1 MRSYWINVSDCF
13 IELFLYL
20 VKKFQISPISLLGDT
35 MTIKLYIQNT
45 AVLSIMALSFACSR
59 AASDSASIAK
69 SIKSF
74 SISNIQSNKFS
85 AKVETANTLESS
97 DKATLYYCNHTKVPD
112 CDPRDWYGIEMDK
125 SGQDFIVDS
134 PTFKF
139 PDDPQDEMNV
149 TVKVEFGSDSV
160 ERQEVVKLDGPSQ
173 IYRSIG
179 VGTTT
184 ALETRTSSGTN
195 EAVIADSTITF
206 DSNVALNIG
215 IGDAIVVDHDTPV
228 GFEDIFFI
236 RKRIAANQFLL
247 NDKDGEELSSDFS
260 TITDWQIFRAY
271 SSLPDSN
278 EQTENTGIPVEVRD
292 FDTSRDAVSDNRAWH
307 FAFYADA
314 AWNLTTSHVIG
325 GWTLSGDNYLRY
337 FVPFLSTE
345 VGTTQRH
352 QGQWD
357 SSKAL
362 ITLVADGDYSWPFM
376 QRFSGKDAVRVEG
389 FQFQLDSNGYD
400 SVYAYR
406 FDSYQIGAENYLY
419 FHNNIVKGVGSGG
432 GSDAVSV
439 SGDGLKAYIFANIA
453 YDNDGTA
460 FSLMGEDTI
469 ASHNTSYNNH
479 WNFLSSNSWPS
490 TALANISMNANQY
503 YYRGAYLSGSVYNIS
518 GVNGPPGE
526 SGTIENALDS
536 EVSFVSTAFGSENLC
551 ITDSSIA
558 YILGPKMINESDPYK
573 IYYDAAGNVRNP
585 NDLIFPLGAC
595 SL

>member
-1 MRSYWINVSDCF
+1 MI
-13 IELFLYL
+13 L
-20 VKKFQISPISLLGDT
+20 
-35 MTIKLYIQNT
+35 NT
-45 AVLSIMALSFACSR
+45 FVYKAFALILTGLTLACSR
-59 AASDSASIAK
+59 AGSEGASVSRSVKA
-69 SIKSF
+69 F
-74 SISNIQSNKFS
+74 NISNIQFNQFS
-85 AKVETANTLESS
+85 ATVQTSNTLEDS
-97 DKATLYYCNHTKVPD
+97 DSATLYYCNNTKIPE
-112 CDPRDWYGIEMDK
+112 CEPKDWYSIEMNK
-125 SGQDFIVDS
+125 SGQDFVVDS

-149 TVKVEFGSDSV
+149 AVSV
-160 ERQEVVKLDGPSQ
+160 ELGSNVIERQTTVQLDGPVQ

-179 VGTTT
+179 IGSTT

-195 EAVIADSTITF
+195 EAIIADSIITF

-215 IGDAIVVDHDTPV
+215 IGDAIVVDHDTPI

-247 NDKDGEELSSDFS
+247 NDKDGEELSSDFD
-260 TITDWQIFRAY
+260 TIADWQIFRAY
-271 SSLPDSN
+271 SSLTDSN

-314 AWNLTTSHVIG
+314 AWNLTTRHNIG
-325 GWTLSGDNYLRY
+325 TWNLSGDNYLRY

-362 ITLVADGDYSWPFM
+362 ITFMADREYSWPFM
-376 QRFSGKDAVRVEG
+376 QRGSGKDAVRVEG

-400 SVYAYR
+400 NVYAIR
-406 FDSYQIGAENYLY
+406 FDSYQISAENYLY

-432 GSDAVSV
+432 GSGAVSV

-453 YDNDGTA
+453 YNNDGTA
-460 FSLMGEDTI
+460 FSLMGEDTM

-479 WNFLSSNSWPS
+479 WNFLSSSSWPS
-490 TALANISMNANQY
+490 AVLANISMSANLY
-503 YYRGAYLSGSVYNIS
+503 FYRGDYLSSSTYNLS
-518 GVNGPPGE
+518 GVSGPIGG
-526 SGTIENALDS
+526 SDSIENALES
-536 EVSFVSTAFGSENLC
+536 EVSFVSTVPGSENFC
-551 ITDSSIA
+551 TTSSSVA
-558 YILGPKMINESDPYK
+558 YIVGPKMINESDPYK

-585 NDLIFPLGAC
+585 NDSDFPLGAC

>member
-1 MRSYWINVSDCF
+1 MLKLPTSI
-13 IELFLYL
+13 
-20 VKKFQISPISLLGDT
+20 LGDF
-35 MTIKLYIQNT
+35 MILNT
-45 AVLSIMALSFACSR
+45 FVYKAFALILTGLTLACSR
-59 AASDSASIAK
+59 AGSEGASVSRSVKA
-69 SIKSF
+69 F
-74 SISNIQSNKFS
+74 NISNIQFNQFS
-85 AKVETANTLESS
+85 ATVQTSNTLEDS
-97 DKATLYYCNHTKVPD
+97 DSATLYYCNNTKIPE
-112 CDPRDWYGIEMDK
+112 CEPKDWYSIEMNK
-125 SGQDFIVDS
+125 SGQDFVVDS

-149 TVKVEFGSDSV
+149 AVSV
-160 ERQEVVKLDGPSQ
+160 ELGSNVIERQTTVQLDGPVQ

-179 VGTTT
+179 IGSTT

-195 EAVIADSTITF
+195 EAIIADSIITF

-215 IGDAIVVDHDTPV
+215 IGDAIVVDHDTPI

-247 NDKDGEELSSDFS
+247 NDKDGEELSSDFD
-260 TITDWQIFRAY
+260 TIADWQIFRAY
-271 SSLPDSN
+271 SSLTDSN

-314 AWNLTTSHVIG
+314 AWNLTTRHNIG
-325 GWTLSGDNYLRY
+325 TWNLSGDNYLRY

-362 ITLVADGDYSWPFM
+362 ITFMADREYSWPFM
-376 QRFSGKDAVRVEG
+376 QRGSGKDAVRVEG

-400 SVYAYR
+400 NVYAIR
-406 FDSYQIGAENYLY
+406 FDSYQISAENYLY

-432 GSDAVSV
+432 GSGAVSV

-453 YDNDGTA
+453 YNNDGTA
-460 FSLMGEDTI
+460 FSLMGEDTM

-479 WNFLSSNSWPS
+479 WNFLSSSSWPS
-490 TALANISMNANQY
+490 AVLANISMSANLY
-503 YYRGAYLSGSVYNIS
+503 FYRGDYLSSSTYNLS
-518 GVNGPPGE
+518 GVSGPIGG
-526 SGTIENALDS
+526 SDSIENALES
-536 EVSFVSTAFGSENLC
+536 EVSFVSTVPGSENFC
-551 ITDSSIA
+551 TTSSSVA
-558 YILGPKMINESDPYK
+558 YIVGPKMINESDPYK

-585 NDLIFPLGAC
+585 NDSDFPLGAC

>member
-1 MRSYWINVSDCF
+1 MLKLPTSI
-13 IELFLYL
+13 
-20 VKKFQISPISLLGDT
+20 LGDF
-35 MTIKLYIQNT
+35 MILNT
-45 AVLSIMALSFACSR
+45 FVYKAFALILTGLTLACSR
-59 AASDSASIAK
+59 AGSEGASVSRSVKA
-69 SIKSF
+69 F
-74 SISNIQSNKFS
+74 NISNIQSNQFS
-85 AKVETANTLESS
+85 ATVQTSNTLEDS
-97 DKATLYYCNHTKVPD
+97 DSATLYYCNNTKIPE
-112 CDPRDWYGIEMDK
+112 CEPKDWYSIEMNK
-125 SGQDFIVDS
+125 SGQDFVVDS

-149 TVKVEFGSDSV
+149 AVSV
-160 ERQEVVKLDGPSQ
+160 ELGSNVIERQTTVQLDGPAQ

-179 VGTTT
+179 IGSTT

-195 EAVIADSTITF
+195 EAIIADSIITF

-215 IGDAIVVDHDTPV
+215 IGDAIVVDHDTPI

-247 NDKDGEELSSDFS
+247 NDKDGEELSSDFD
-260 TITDWQIFRAY
+260 TIADWQIFRAY
-271 SSLPDSN
+271 SSLTDSN

-314 AWNLTTSHVIG
+314 AWNLTTSHSIG

-362 ITLVADGDYSWPFM
+362 ITLVADGDYSWPFL

-389 FQFQLDSNGYD
+389 FQFQLDSNGYNN
-400 SVYAYR
+400 VYAMR
-406 FDSYQIGAENYLY
+406 FDSYQISAENYLY

-432 GSDAVSV
+432 GSGAVSV

-536 EVSFVSTAFGSENLC
+536 EVSFVSTASGSENLC

>member
-1 MRSYWINVSDCF
+1 MI
-13 IELFLYL
+13 L
-20 VKKFQISPISLLGDT
+20 
-35 MTIKLYIQNT
+35 NT
-45 AVLSIMALSFACSR
+45 FVYKAFALILTGLTLACSR
-59 AASDSASIAK
+59 AGSEGASVSRSVKA
-69 SIKSF
+69 F
-74 SISNIQSNKFS
+74 NISNIQSNQFS
-85 AKVETANTLESS
+85 ATVQTSNTLEDS
-97 DKATLYYCNHTKVPD
+97 DSATLYYCNNTKIPE
-112 CDPRDWYGIEMDK
+112 CEPKDWYSIEMNK
-125 SGQDFIVDS
+125 SGQDFVVDS

-149 TVKVEFGSDSV
+149 AVSV
-160 ERQEVVKLDGPSQ
+160 ELGSNVIERQTTVQLDGPAQ

-179 VGTTT
+179 IGSTT

-195 EAVIADSTITF
+195 EAIIADSIITF

-215 IGDAIVVDHDTPV
+215 IGDAIVVDHDTPI

-271 SSLPDSN
+271 SSLTDSN

-314 AWNLTTSHVIG
+314 AWNLTTRHNIG
-325 GWTLSGDNYLRY
+325 TWNLSGDNYLRY

-362 ITLVADGDYSWPFM
+362 ITFMADREYSWPFM
-376 QRFSGKDAVRVEG
+376 QRGSGKDAVRVEG

-400 SVYAYR
+400 NVYAIR
-406 FDSYQIGAENYLY
+406 FDSYQISAENYLY

-432 GSDAVSV
+432 GSGAVSV

-453 YDNDGTA
+453 YNNDGTA
-460 FSLMGEDTI
+460 FSLMGEDTM

-479 WNFLSSNSWPS
+479 WNFLSSSSWPS
-490 TALANISMNANQY
+490 AVLANISMSANLY
-503 YYRGAYLSGSVYNIS
+503 FYRGDYLSSSTYNLS
-518 GVNGPPGE
+518 GVSGPIGG
-526 SGTIENALDS
+526 SDSIENALES
-536 EVSFVSTAFGSENLC
+536 EVSFVSTVPGSENFC
-551 ITDSSIA
+551 TTSSSVA
-558 YILGPKMINESDPYK
+558 YIVGPKMINESDPYK

-585 NDLIFPLGAC
+585 NDSDFPLGAC

>member
-1 MRSYWINVSDCF
+1 MI
-13 IELFLYL
+13 L
-20 VKKFQISPISLLGDT
+20 
-35 MTIKLYIQNT
+35 NT
-45 AVLSIMALSFACSR
+45 FVYKAFALILTGLTLACSR
-59 AASDSASIAK
+59 AGSEGASVSRSVKA
-69 SIKSF
+69 F
-74 SISNIQSNKFS
+74 NISNIQSNQFS
-85 AKVETANTLESS
+85 ATVQTSNTLEDS
-97 DKATLYYCNHTKVPD
+97 DIATLYYCNNTKIPE
-112 CDPRDWYGIEMDK
+112 CEPKDWYSIEMNK
-125 SGQDFIVDS
+125 SGQDFVVDS

-149 TVKVEFGSDSV
+149 AVSV
-160 ERQEVVKLDGPSQ
+160 ELGSNVIERQTTVQLDGPAQ

-179 VGTTT
+179 IGSTT

-195 EAVIADSTITF
+195 EAIIADSIITF

-362 ITLVADGDYSWPFM
+362 ITFMADREYSWPFM
-376 QRFSGKDAVRVEG
+376 QRGSGKDAVRVEG

-400 SVYAYR
+400 NVYAIR
-406 FDSYQIGAENYLY
+406 FDSYQISAENYLY

-432 GSDAVSV
+432 GSGAVSV

-453 YDNDGTA
+453 YNNDGTA
-460 FSLMGEDTI
+460 FSLMGEDTM

-479 WNFLSSNSWPS
+479 WNFLSSSSWPS
-490 TALANISMNANQY
+490 AVLANISMSANLY
-503 YYRGAYLSGSVYNIS
+503 FYRGDYLSSSTYNLS
-518 GVNGPPGE
+518 GVSGPIGG
-526 SGTIENALDS
+526 SDSIENALES
-536 EVSFVSTAFGSENLC
+536 EVSFVSTVPGSENFC
-551 ITDSSIA
+551 TTSSSVA
-558 YILGPKMINESDPYK
+558 YIVGPKMINESDPYK

-585 NDLIFPLGAC
+585 NDSDFPLGAC

>member
-1 MRSYWINVSDCF
+1 MI
-13 IELFLYL
+13 L
-20 VKKFQISPISLLGDT
+20 
-35 MTIKLYIQNT
+35 NT
-45 AVLSIMALSFACSR
+45 FVYKAFALILTGLTLACSR
-59 AASDSASIAK
+59 AGSEGASVSRSVKA
-69 SIKSF
+69 F
-74 SISNIQSNKFS
+74 NISNIQSNQFS
-85 AKVETANTLESS
+85 ATVQTSNTLEDS
-97 DKATLYYCNHTKVPD
+97 DSATLYYCNNTKIPE
-112 CDPRDWYGIEMDK
+112 CEPKDWYSIEMNK
-125 SGQDFIVDS
+125 SGQDFVVDS

-149 TVKVEFGSDSV
+149 AVSV
-160 ERQEVVKLDGPSQ
+160 ELGSNVIERQTTVQLDGPAQ

-179 VGTTT
+179 IGSTT

-195 EAVIADSTITF
+195 EAIIADSIITF

-215 IGDAIVVDHDTPV
+215 IGDAIVVDHDTPI

-247 NDKDGEELSSDFS
+247 NDKDGEELSSDFD
-260 TITDWQIFRAY
+260 TIADWQIFRAY

-278 EQTENTGIPVEVRD
+278 AQTENTGIPVEVRD

-314 AWNLTTSHVIG
+314 AWNLTTSHSIG

-362 ITLVADGDYSWPFM
+362 VTLVADGDYSWPFM

-419 FHNNIVKGVGSGG
+419 FHNNIVKGVGTTG
-432 GSDAVSV
+432 GSGAVSIN
-439 SGDGLKAYIFANIA
+439 GNNLKAYIFANIT
-453 YDNDGTA
+453 YNNDGIA
-460 FSLMGEDTI
+460 FSLMGEDTM

-479 WNFLSSNSWPS
+479 WNFLSSSSWPS
-490 TALANISMNANQY
+490 AVLANISMSANQY
-503 YYRGAYLSGSVYNIS
+503 YYRGDYLSSSVYNLS
-518 GVNGPPGE
+518 GVNGPFGG
-526 SGTIENALDS
+526 SDSIENALES
-536 EVSFVSTAFGSENLC
+536 EVSFVSTVPGSENFC
-551 ITDSSIA
+551 TTSSSVA
-558 YILGPKMINESDPYK
+558 YIVGPKMINESDPYK

-585 NDLIFPLGAC
+585 NDLDFPLGAC

>member
-1 MRSYWINVSDCF
+1 MLKLPTSI
-13 IELFLYL
+13 
-20 VKKFQISPISLLGDT
+20 LGDF
-35 MTIKLYIQNT
+35 MILNT
-45 AVLSIMALSFACSR
+45 FVYKAFALILTGLTLACSR
-59 AASDSASIAK
+59 AGSEGASVSRSVKA
-69 SIKSF
+69 F
-74 SISNIQSNKFS
+74 NISNIQSNQFS
-85 AKVETANTLESS
+85 ATVQTSNTLEDS
-97 DKATLYYCNHTKVPD
+97 DSATLYYCNNTKIPE
-112 CDPRDWYGIEMDK
+112 CEPKDWYSIEMNK
-125 SGQDFIVDS
+125 SGQDFVVDS

-149 TVKVEFGSDSV
+149 AVSV
-160 ERQEVVKLDGPSQ
+160 ELGSNVIERQTTVQLDGPAQ

-179 VGTTT
+179 IGSTT

-195 EAVIADSTITF
+195 EAIIADSIITF

-271 SSLPDSN
+271 SSLTDSN
-278 EQTENTGIPVEVRD
+278 EQTENSGIPVEVRD

-419 FHNNIVKGVGSGG
+419 FHNNIVKGVGTTG
-432 GSDAVSV
+432 GSGAVSIN
-439 SGDGLKAYIFANIA
+439 GNNLKAYIFANIT
-453 YDNDGTA
+453 YNNDGIA
-460 FSLMGEDTI
+460 FSLMGEDTM

-479 WNFLSSNSWPS
+479 WNFLSSSSWPS
-490 TALANISMNANQY
+490 AVLANISMSANQY
-503 YYRGAYLSGSVYNIS
+503 YYRGDYLSSSVYNLS
-518 GVNGPPGE
+518 GVNGPFGG
-526 SGTIENALDS
+526 SDSIENALES
-536 EVSFVSTAFGSENLC
+536 EVSFVSTVPGSENFC
-551 ITDSSIA
+551 TTSSSVA
-558 YILGPKMINESDPYK
+558 YIVGPKMINESDPYK

-585 NDLIFPLGAC
+585 NDLDFPLGAC

>member
-1 MRSYWINVSDCF
+1 MI
-13 IELFLYL
+13 L
-20 VKKFQISPISLLGDT
+20 
-35 MTIKLYIQNT
+35 NT
-45 AVLSIMALSFACSR
+45 FVYKAFALILTGLTLACSR
-59 AASDSASIAK
+59 AGSEGASVSRSVKA
-69 SIKSF
+69 F
-74 SISNIQSNKFS
+74 NISNIQSNQFS
-85 AKVETANTLESS
+85 ATVQTSNTLEDS
-97 DKATLYYCNHTKVPD
+97 DSATLYYCNNTKIPE
-112 CDPRDWYGIEMDK
+112 CEPKDWYSIEMNK
-125 SGQDFIVDS
+125 SGQDFVVDS

-149 TVKVEFGSDSV
+149 AVSV
-160 ERQEVVKLDGPSQ
+160 ELGSNVIERQTTVQLDGPAQ

-179 VGTTT
+179 IGSTT

-195 EAVIADSTITF
+195 EAIIADSIITF

-215 IGDAIVVDHDTPV
+215 IGDAIVVDHDTPI

-271 SSLPDSN
+271 SSLTDSN

-314 AWNLTTSHVIG
+314 AWNLTTRHNIG
-325 GWTLSGDNYLRY
+325 TWNLSGDNYLRY

-362 ITLVADGDYSWPFM
+362 ITFMADREYSWPFM
-376 QRFSGKDAVRVEG
+376 QRGSGKDAVRVEG

-400 SVYAYR
+400 NVYAIR
-406 FDSYQIGAENYLY
+406 FDSYQISAENYLY

-432 GSDAVSV
+432 GSGAVSV

-453 YDNDGTA
+453 YNNDGTA
-460 FSLMGEDTI
+460 FSLMGEDTM

-479 WNFLSSNSWPS
+479 WNFLSSSSWPS
-490 TALANISMNANQY
+490 AVLANISVSANLY
-503 YYRGAYLSGSVYNIS
+503 FYRGDYLSSSTYNLS
-518 GVNGPPGE
+518 GVSGPIGG
-526 SGTIENALDS
+526 SDSIENALES
-536 EVSFVSTAFGSENLC
+536 EVSFVSTVPGSENFC
-551 ITDSSIA
+551 TTSSSVA
-558 YILGPKMINESDPYK
+558 YIVGPKMINESDPYK

-585 NDLIFPLGAC
+585 NDSDFPLGAC

>member
-1 MRSYWINVSDCF
+1 MLKLPTSI
-13 IELFLYL
+13 
-20 VKKFQISPISLLGDT
+20 LGDF
-35 MTIKLYIQNT
+35 MILNT
-45 AVLSIMALSFACSR
+45 FVYKAFALILTGLTLACSR
-59 AASDSASIAK
+59 AGSEGASVSRSVKA
-69 SIKSF
+69 F
-74 SISNIQSNKFS
+74 NISNIQSNQFS
-85 AKVETANTLESS
+85 ATVQTSNTLEDS
-97 DKATLYYCNHTKVPD
+97 DSATLYYCNNTKIPE
-112 CDPRDWYGIEMDK
+112 CEPKDWYSIEMNK
-125 SGQDFIVDS
+125 SGQDFVVDS

-149 TVKVEFGSDSV
+149 AVSV
-160 ERQEVVKLDGPSQ
+160 ELGSNVIERQTTVQLDGPAQ

-179 VGTTT
+179 IGSTT

-195 EAVIADSTITF
+195 EAIIADSIITF

-271 SSLPDSN
+271 SSLTDSN
-278 EQTENTGIPVEVRD
+278 EQTENSGIPVEVRD

-419 FHNNIVKGVGSGG
+419 FHNNIVKGVGTTG
-432 GSDAVSV
+432 GSGAVSIN
-439 SGDGLKAYIFANIA
+439 GNNLKAYIFANIT
-453 YDNDGTA
+453 YNNDGIA
-460 FSLMGEDTI
+460 FSLMGEDTM

-479 WNFLSSNSWPS
+479 WNFLSSSSWPS
-490 TALANISMNANQY
+490 AVLANISMSANQY
-503 YYRGAYLSGSVYNIS
+503 YYRGDYLSSSVYNLS
-518 GVNGPPGE
+518 GVNGPFGG
-526 SGTIENALDS
+526 SDSIENALES
-536 EVSFVSTAFGSENLC
+536 EVSFGSTVPGSENFC
-551 ITDSSIA
+551 TTSSSVA
-558 YILGPKMINESDPYK
+558 YIVGPKMINESDPYK

-585 NDLIFPLGAC
+585 NDSDFPLGAC

>member
-195 EAVIADSTITF
+195 ETVIADSTITF

-247 NDKDGEELSSDFS
+247 NDKDGEELSSDFD

-314 AWNLTTSHVIG
+314 AWNLTTSHSIG

-362 ITLVADGDYSWPFM
+362 VTLVADGDYSWPFM

-389 FQFQLDSNGYD
+389 FQFQLDSNGYNN
-400 SVYAYR
+400 VYAMR
-406 FDSYQIGAENYLY
+406 FDSYQISAENYLY

-432 GSDAVSV
+432 GSGAVSV

>member
-1 MRSYWINVSDCF
+1 MI
-13 IELFLYL
+13 L
-20 VKKFQISPISLLGDT
+20 
-35 MTIKLYIQNT
+35 NT
-45 AVLSIMALSFACSR
+45 FVYKAFALILTGLTLACSR
-59 AASDSASIAK
+59 AGSEGASVSRSVKA
-69 SIKSF
+69 F
-74 SISNIQSNKFS
+74 NISNIQSNQFS
-85 AKVETANTLESS
+85 ATVQTSNTLEDS
-97 DKATLYYCNHTKVPD
+97 DSATLYYCNNTKIPE
-112 CDPRDWYGIEMDK
+112 CEPKDWYSIEMNK
-125 SGQDFIVDS
+125 SGQDFVVDS

-149 TVKVEFGSDSV
+149 AVSV
-160 ERQEVVKLDGPSQ
+160 ELGSNVIERQTTVQLDGPAQ

-179 VGTTT
+179 IGSTT

-195 EAVIADSTITF
+195 EAIIADSIITF

-215 IGDAIVVDHDTPV
+215 IGDAIVVDHDTPI

-247 NDKDGEELSSDFS
+247 NDKDGEELSSDFD
-260 TITDWQIFRAY
+260 TIADWQIFRAY
-271 SSLPDSN
+271 SSLTDSN

-314 AWNLTTSHVIG
+314 AWNLTTRHNIG
-325 GWTLSGDNYLRY
+325 TWNLSGDNYLRY

-362 ITLVADGDYSWPFM
+362 ITFMADREYSWPFM
-376 QRFSGKDAVRVEG
+376 QRGSGKDAVRVEG

-400 SVYAYR
+400 NVYAIR
-406 FDSYQIGAENYLY
+406 FDSYQISAENYLY

-432 GSDAVSV
+432 GSGAVSV

-453 YDNDGTA
+453 YNNDGTA
-460 FSLMGEDTI
+460 FSLMGEDTM

-479 WNFLSSNSWPS
+479 WNFLSSSSWPS
-490 TALANISMNANQY
+490 AVLANISMSANLY
-503 YYRGAYLSGSVYNIS
+503 FYRGDYLSSSTYNLS
-518 GVNGPPGE
+518 GVSGPIGG
-526 SGTIENALDS
+526 SDSIENALES
-536 EVSFVSTAFGSENLC
+536 EVSFVSTVPGSENFC
-551 ITDSSIA
+551 TTSSSVA
-558 YILGPKMINESDPYK
+558 YIVGPKMINESDPYK

-585 NDLIFPLGAC
+585 NDSDFPLGAC

>member
-1 MRSYWINVSDCF
+1 MI
-13 IELFLYL
+13 L
-20 VKKFQISPISLLGDT
+20 
-35 MTIKLYIQNT
+35 NT
-45 AVLSIMALSFACSR
+45 FVYKAFALILTGLTLACSR
-59 AASDSASIAK
+59 AGSEGASVSRSVKA
-69 SIKSF
+69 F
-74 SISNIQSNKFS
+74 NISNIQSNQFS
-85 AKVETANTLESS
+85 ATVQTSNTLEDS
-97 DKATLYYCNHTKVPD
+97 DSATLYYCNNTKIPE
-112 CDPRDWYGIEMDK
+112 CEPKDWYSIEMNK
-125 SGQDFIVDS
+125 SGQDFVVDS

-149 TVKVEFGSDSV
+149 AVSV
-160 ERQEVVKLDGPSQ
+160 ELGSNVIERQTTVQLDGPAQ

-179 VGTTT
+179 IGSTT

-195 EAVIADSTITF
+195 ETIIADSIITF

-215 IGDAIVVDHDTPV
+215 IGDAIVVDHDTPI

-271 SSLPDSN
+271 SSLTDSN

-314 AWNLTTSHVIG
+314 AWNLTTRHNIG
-325 GWTLSGDNYLRY
+325 TWNLSGDNYLRY

-362 ITLVADGDYSWPFM
+362 ITFMADREYSWPFM
-376 QRFSGKDAVRVEG
+376 QRGSGKDAVRVEG

-400 SVYAYR
+400 NVYAIR
-406 FDSYQIGAENYLY
+406 FDSYQISAENYLY

-432 GSDAVSV
+432 GSGAVSV

-453 YDNDGTA
+453 YNNDGTA
-460 FSLMGEDTI
+460 FSLMGEDTM

-479 WNFLSSNSWPS
+479 WNFLSSSSWPS
-490 TALANISMNANQY
+490 AVLANISVSANLY
-503 YYRGAYLSGSVYNIS
+503 FYRGDYLSSSTYNLS
-518 GVNGPPGE
+518 GVSGPIGG
-526 SGTIENALDS
+526 SDSIENALES
-536 EVSFVSTAFGSENLC
+536 EVSFVSTVPGSENFC
-551 ITDSSIA
+551 TTSSSVA
-558 YILGPKMINESDPYK
+558 YIVGPKMINESDPYK

-585 NDLIFPLGAC
+585 NDSDFPLGAC

>member
-1 MRSYWINVSDCF
+1 MI
-13 IELFLYL
+13 L
-20 VKKFQISPISLLGDT
+20 
-35 MTIKLYIQNT
+35 NT
-45 AVLSIMALSFACSR
+45 FVYKAFALILTGLTLACSR
-59 AASDSASIAK
+59 AGSEGASVSRSVKA
-69 SIKSF
+69 F
-74 SISNIQSNKFS
+74 NISNIQSNQFS
-85 AKVETANTLESS
+85 ATVQTSNTLEDS
-97 DKATLYYCNHTKVPD
+97 DSATLYYCNNTKIPE
-112 CDPRDWYGIEMDK
+112 CEPKDWYSIEMNK
-125 SGQDFIVDS
+125 SGQDFVVDS

-149 TVKVEFGSDSV
+149 AVSV
-160 ERQEVVKLDGPSQ
+160 ELGSNVIERQTTVQLDGPAQ

-179 VGTTT
+179 IGSTT

-195 EAVIADSTITF
+195 EAIIADSIITF

-247 NDKDGEELSSDFS
+247 NDKDGEELSSDFD

-314 AWNLTTSHVIG
+314 AWNLTTSHSIG

-419 FHNNIVKGVGSGG
+419 FHNNIVKGVGTTG
-432 GSDAVSV
+432 GSGAVSIN
-439 SGDGLKAYIFANIA
+439 GNNLKAYIFANIT
-453 YDNDGTA
+453 YNNDGIA
-460 FSLMGEDTI
+460 FSLMGEDTM

-479 WNFLSSNSWPS
+479 WNFLSSSSWPS
-490 TALANISMNANQY
+490 AVLANISMSANQY
-503 YYRGAYLSGSVYNIS
+503 YYRGDYLSSSVYNLS
-518 GVNGPPGE
+518 GVNGPFGG
-526 SGTIENALDS
+526 SDSIENALES
-536 EVSFVSTAFGSENLC
+536 EVSFVSTVPGSENFC
-551 ITDSSIA
+551 TTSSSVA
-558 YILGPKMINESDPYK
+558 YIVGPKMINESDPYK

-585 NDLIFPLGAC
+585 NDLDFPLGAC

>member
-1 MRSYWINVSDCF
+1 MI
-13 IELFLYL
+13 L
-20 VKKFQISPISLLGDT
+20 
-35 MTIKLYIQNT
+35 NT
-45 AVLSIMALSFACSR
+45 FVYKAFALILTGLTLACSR
-59 AASDSASIAK
+59 AGSEGASVSRSVKA
-69 SIKSF
+69 F
-74 SISNIQSNKFS
+74 NISNIQSNQFS
-85 AKVETANTLESS
+85 ATVQTSNTLEDS
-97 DKATLYYCNHTKVPD
+97 DSATLYYCNNTKIPE
-112 CDPRDWYGIEMDK
+112 CEPKDWYSIEMNK
-125 SGQDFIVDS
+125 SGQDFVVDS

-149 TVKVEFGSDSV
+149 AVSV
-160 ERQEVVKLDGPSQ
+160 ELGSNVIERQTTVQLDGPAQ

-179 VGTTT
+179 IGSTT

-195 EAVIADSTITF
+195 EAIIADSIITF

-215 IGDAIVVDHDTPV
+215 IGDAIVVDHDTPI

-247 NDKDGEELSSDFS
+247 NDKDGEELSSDFD
-260 TITDWQIFRAY
+260 TIADWQIFRAY
-271 SSLPDSN
+271 SSLTDSN

-314 AWNLTTSHVIG
+314 AWNLTTSHSIG

-362 ITLVADGDYSWPFM
+362 ITLVADGDYSWPFL

-389 FQFQLDSNGYD
+389 FQFQLDSNGYNN
-400 SVYAYR
+400 VYAMR
-406 FDSYQIGAENYLY
+406 FDSYQISAENYLY

-432 GSDAVSV
+432 GSGAVSV

-536 EVSFVSTAFGSENLC
+536 EVSFVSTASGSENLC